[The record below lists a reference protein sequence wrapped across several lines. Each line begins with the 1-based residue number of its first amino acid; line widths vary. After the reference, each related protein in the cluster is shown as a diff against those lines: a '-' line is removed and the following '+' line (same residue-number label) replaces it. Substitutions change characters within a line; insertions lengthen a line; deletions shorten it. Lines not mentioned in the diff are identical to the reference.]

1 MLAAAAGTAAV
12 IGVAGSAAPAF
23 ADDGGN
29 TFCFLST
36 GSISASATGTT
47 SPHPVE
53 IQWSVSA
60 PSCTAFATYIIGPGF
75 TSSQAQS
82 SGGVQFTYVAPG
94 TSASWELVIVDLDSG
109 EDSSYLLGTTS
120 ITGS

>member
-1 MLAAAAGTAAV
+1 MFTGRPTRQATQAEGPRRAGPTPRRRGRALAMLAATVGTAAA
-12 IGVAGSAAPAF
+12 IGVAGSAVPAF

-36 GSISASATGTT
+36 GSISAQATGTT

-60 PSCTAFATYIIGPGF
+60 PYCTAYTTYISGPGF
-75 TSSQAQS
+75 TSSQA
-82 SGGVQFTYVAPG
+82 
-94 TSASWELVIVDLDSG
+94 
-109 EDSSYLLGTTS
+109 
-120 ITGS
+120 